1 MGEIISNIIIAF
13 DVVGIIGACV
23 FLLLIIVNANRPGG
37 YRLTWGRKST
47 QPNKTLITL
56 EIDDDLL
63 DEFRVR
69 ARATGQDYKE
79 LIIGVMRKTLALD

>member
-1 MGEIISNIIIAF
+1 MGEIVSNIIIAF
-13 DVVGIIGACV
+13 DVAGIFGICV
-23 FLLLIIVNANRPGG
+23 FLLLIIINANRPGG

-63 DEFRVR
+63 NEFRAK
-69 ARATGQDYKE
+69 ARATGQNYKE
-79 LIIGVMRKTLALD
+79 LMIGVMRKTLALD